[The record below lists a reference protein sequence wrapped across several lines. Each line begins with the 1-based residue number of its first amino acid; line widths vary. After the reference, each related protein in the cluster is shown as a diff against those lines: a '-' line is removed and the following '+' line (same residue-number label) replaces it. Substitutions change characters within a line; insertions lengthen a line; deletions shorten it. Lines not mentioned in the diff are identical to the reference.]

1 MASSTAQFAQ
11 FTSSEGFGLAVNVPA
26 NTASSGSGS
35 IYFQIS
41 APKGTEW
48 IGFGQGSR
56 MSGSNMF
63 IVYSADSTNVTV
75 SPRLGTGHVQPNFNS
90 DASIFVLEGT
100 GITSDGSMVANV
112 RCDSC
117 LSWSGG
123 SMDATSSSSSWI
135 YAYKNGDPLDTTS
148 TSADISEHDGTGTLS
163 LDLTS
168 GTGGN
173 SANPFVAAQDSSP
186 TSESATGTATNTA
199 SQTGPSQTGS
209 QTSATTTP
217 SITGGVSGPIA
228 SSNPSSSGSSQ
239 STTPNDSYRS
249 SHAAIMSLVFLVMFP
264 LASLTIYLPHTEKV
278 RYIHAPL
285 QVVSI
290 ILMVAGLG
298 LGVQLGK
305 QVDELD
311 GYHQIIGYI
320 LFAWMVIA
328 QPALGLAQHLHFRK
342 NGTRSPMGSGH
353 RWLGRIMIAFGVVN
367 GGLGFHQTG
376 PVGSRYVPR
385 YAVIVYSVVAV
396 VVFIIYMAVIL
407 LSTFRSKR
415 SGSLPGEKSRPGTQG
430 YEMHGRSF
438 EDQRR

>member
-1 MASSTAQFAQ
+1 
-11 FTSSEGFGLAVNVPA
+11 
-26 NTASSGSGS
+26 
-35 IYFQIS
+35 
-41 APKGTEW
+41 
-48 IGFGQGSR
+48 
-56 MSGSNMF
+56 
-63 IVYSADSTNVTV
+63 
-75 SPRLGTGHVQPNFNS
+75 
-90 DASIFVLEGT
+90 
-100 GITSDGSMVANV
+100 
-112 RCDSC
+112 
-117 LSWSGG
+117 
-123 SMDATSSSSSWI
+123 
-135 YAYKNGDPLDTTS
+135 
-148 TSADISEHDGTGTLS
+148 
-163 LDLTS
+163 
-168 GTGGN
+168 
-173 SANPFVAAQDSSP
+173 
-186 TSESATGTATNTA
+186 
-199 SQTGPSQTGS
+199 
-209 QTSATTTP
+209 
-217 SITGGVSGPIA
+217 
-228 SSNPSSSGSSQ
+228 
-239 STTPNDSYRS
+239 
-249 SHAAIMSLVFLVMFP
+249 
-264 LASLTIYLPHTEKV
+264 
-278 RYIHAPL
+278 
-285 QVVSI
+285 
-290 ILMVAGLG
+290 MVAGLG